1 LLRLWAQCSTTGKY
15 YVGED
20 AVKMSGQPGTET
32 KWEKMSK
39 SKGNG
44 VDPTAIIREVGVDST
59 RLNILF
65 KVHVS
70 PAGMT
75 PR

>member
-1 LLRLWAQCSTTGKY
+1 METGKY
-15 YVGED
+15 YVGAE
-20 AVKMSGQPGTET
+20 AAEMLKSGKTGVEV

-44 VDPTAIIREVGVDST
+44 VDPTSIVADVGVDAT

-65 KVHVS
+65 KVNT
-70 PAGMT
+70 ARCM
-75 PR
+75 

>member
-1 LLRLWAQCSTTGKY
+1 
-15 YVGED
+15 
-20 AVKMSGQPGTET
+20 MSGQPGVET

-44 VDPTAIIREVGVDST
+44 VDPTAIIKEVGVDST

-65 KVHVS
+65 KVRLWWP
-70 PAGMT
+70 PAVLLSRSHNFSVVG
-75 PR
+75 

>member
-1 LLRLWAQCSTTGKY
+1 MLKSGKTG
-15 YVGED
+15 VE
-20 AVKMSGQPGTET
+20 V

-44 VDPTAIIREVGVDST
+44 VDPTSIVADVGVDAT

-65 KVHVS
+65 KVNT
-70 PAGMT
+70 ARCM
-75 PR
+75 